1 MRTWL
6 AEARK
11 KKNLT
16 HQNVADLAG
25 IKRQYYGMIENGE
38 RTPSVGIAKKIA
50 EILDVEWTLFFDYE
64 SNKTLQH
71 INKKEVI

>member
-6 AEARK
+6 VEARK
-11 KKNLT
+11 KKNFT
-16 HQNVADLAG
+16 HQNVADLVG

-50 EILDVEWTLFFDYE
+50 GILDVEWTLFFEND
-64 SNKTLQH
+64 SNKSLQ
-71 INKKEVI
+71 IFDEKEVS